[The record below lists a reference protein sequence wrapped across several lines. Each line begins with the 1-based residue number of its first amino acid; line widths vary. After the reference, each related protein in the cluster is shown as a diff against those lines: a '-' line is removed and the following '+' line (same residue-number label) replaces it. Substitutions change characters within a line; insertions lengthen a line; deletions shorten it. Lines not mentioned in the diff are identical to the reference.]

1 MTHVPPGPLPWRRM
15 PIERDAPEEHGY
27 ENIRANLAESSFTD
41 LRFGELGL
49 ALDDLVLLYG
59 DHRGHP
65 GARAWL
71 AADAPGL
78 VADDVLLTTGAALAL
93 FVVHAAL
100 LGPGEEVVVAAPNY
114 GTNLETPRVL
124 GARIVPFPLT
134 FDEGFRVD
142 VDRLAAAITPRT
154 RLVSLTAPHNPS
166 GVELSIDDLRAV
178 IALCERAGCRLL
190 LDQTYRDLS
199 RTERLPLAAALSPA
213 CVSVGSLSK
222 SDGAPGIR
230 LGWAISSDRA
240 LMEALLAVKEQVVL
254 TGSVLDE
261 AVGFELLRRR
271 PERLAAIRAALAPRF
286 ERVRSWIAE
295 HPLLEWVE
303 PTGGVTGLPRLRDAL
318 APRADAFHA
327 ALRARGVW
335 VGPGEWFGMDRRYF
349 RLGWGWPEL
358 AELDLGLREIDAV
371 LFDLAADGR

>member
-1 MTHVPPGPLPWRRM
+1 MTTSPPGPLPWRRM

-27 ENIRANLAESSFTD
+27 EKIRANLAESSFTD
-41 LRFGELGL
+41 LRLGELGV

-71 AADAPGL
+71 ADDAPGL
-78 VADDVLLTTGAALAL
+78 AADDVLLTTGAALAL

-124 GARIVPFPLT
+124 GARVVPFPLT

-142 VDRLAAAITPRT
+142 VDRLAATITPRT

-166 GVELSIDDLRAV
+166 GVELPIEDLRA
-178 IALCERAGCRLL
+178 ILALCARAGCRLL

-213 CVSVGSLSK
+213 AISVGSLSK

-230 LGWAISSDRA
+230 LGWAITADRA
-240 LMEALLAVKEQVVL
+240 LMETLLAVKEQVVL

-271 PERLAAIRAALAPRF
+271 PARLAAIRAALAPRF
-286 ERVRSWIAE
+286 ARVQAWLAD
-295 HPLLEWVE
+295 HPHLEWVA
-303 PTGGVTGLPRLRDAL
+303 PTGGVTGLPRLRDPL
-318 APRADAFHA
+318 VPHADAFHA
-327 ALRARGVW
+327 ALRDRGVW
-335 VGPGEWFGMDRRYF
+335 VGPGEWFGLERRYF
-349 RLGWGWPEL
+349 RLGWGWPDLPELERGL
-358 AELDLGLREIDAV
+358 AEIDDVLDA
-371 LFDLAADGR
+371 LARA